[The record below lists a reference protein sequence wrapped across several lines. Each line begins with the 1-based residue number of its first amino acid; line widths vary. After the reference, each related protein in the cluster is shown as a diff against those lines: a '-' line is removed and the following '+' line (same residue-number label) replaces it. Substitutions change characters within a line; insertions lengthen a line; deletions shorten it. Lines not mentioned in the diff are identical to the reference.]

1 MVKKERENIQI
12 TKIGMREDININL
25 IEIKNI
31 ITKYYKNCM
40 PRN

>member
-12 TKIGMREDININL
+12 TKIWMREDININL

-31 ITKYYKNCM
+31 ITKYYKNYM